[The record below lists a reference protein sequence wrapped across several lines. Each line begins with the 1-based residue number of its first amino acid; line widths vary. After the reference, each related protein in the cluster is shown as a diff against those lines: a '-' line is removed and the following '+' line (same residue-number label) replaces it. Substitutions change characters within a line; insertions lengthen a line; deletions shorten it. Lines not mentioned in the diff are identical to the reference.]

1 MVEVGGGGMLRLFL
15 LFMDFGEMGCW
26 EMERFHGF
34 GGFDGQ
40 VREIWCVWKR
50 KRSHPYMK
58 KLKKIRC
65 CEEEPLKSHS
75 SIKI

>member
-26 EMERFHGF
+26 EMERIHGF
-34 GGFDGQ
+34 DDFDGQ
-40 VREIWCVWKR
+40 EREIWCWKR

-65 CEEEPLKSHS
+65 SEPLESHS
-75 SIKI
+75 SYKI